1 MSAKF
6 DTIAQIQ
13 SYLSTV
19 ADPKKEIKRQLK
31 AVEDRIFEAVAEE
44 SRWYLAM
51 ASILS
56 PSAISPKNG
65 SVKRLIEHLALLPE
79 EQVVN
84 FLNHLPSHSVMEK
97 VLAMYNERIGLPNGN
112 CSPSALN

>member
-1 MSAKF
+1 MATQF
-6 DTIAQIQ
+6 DNITQIQ

-19 ADPKKEIKRQLK
+19 SDPKKEVKRQLK
-31 AVEDRIFEAVAEE
+31 LVQDRIQESLKEE

-51 ASILS
+51 ASLLS

-65 SVKRLIEHLALLPE
+65 SVRQLIEHLTFIPE

-84 FLNHLPSHSVMEK
+84 FLRHLPSASLMEK
-97 VLAMYNERIGLPNGN
+97 ILVLYNLAVEKENETGSRSGQD
-112 CSPSALN
+112 